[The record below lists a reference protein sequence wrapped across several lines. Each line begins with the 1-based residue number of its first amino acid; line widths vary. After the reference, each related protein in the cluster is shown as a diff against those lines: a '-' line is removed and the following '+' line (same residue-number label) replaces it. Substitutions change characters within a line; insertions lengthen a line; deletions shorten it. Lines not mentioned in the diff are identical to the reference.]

1 MIYIW
6 QYIILNFQKIFLDV
20 YIILYAVFFL
30 IRIN

>member
-20 YIILYAVFFL
+20 YIILYAVFFF
-30 IRIN
+30 NTH